1 MNSTLGPV
9 ASPLPGARRL
19 CPCSLFTRLNVE
31 TANMTTPSSQALA
44 KRNADTQLM
53 PPPPPT
59 KRIKR
64 PSQVVDEDVYTDALS
79 HIIAR
84 DYFPGL
90 LESQAQQEY
99 LEALGSNNNDW
110 IRDAGRKLHQAMTPG
125 PRARRGTSL
134 APSATPR
141 GWHGTTPTRTPS
153 VAPSAASSSAET
165 SKPPIDTSLSLGAFQ
180 AKYTS
185 EDNESFNS
193 LLDRQ
198 NQKRAEKYAFFYNG
212 NKLPS
217 KQQLAQQKLL
227 SSVPS
232 QSTALVTRPSQ
243 NLDDRSAS
251 FDSFPSRQ
259 GPRNTLMFAPE
270 GVEDTHQTQ
279 FDRAQAVSVAP
290 PKSVSYTSTRMPVA
304 LSEDPQIPPSPSMSA
319 IDAAIAGRPRPSS
332 TDAGYSG
339 AETPRVKGYAFVDA
353 EPLPHEIDPPKGVP
367 VSDAEADAEER
378 ASAMAL
384 LPAADPEA
392 ANNPFKLQAQSK
404 REEIHHRLVEK
415 SNMQRRKP
423 TAGSRLSALK
433 GQDGRT
439 PTPRFTSSPAI
450 GRQTPGANMTPAAR
464 LLASRIGG
472 RTPGRTDTLFGSQQ
486 TGDRSSRVWT
496 PTPRVKKSTG

>member
-1 MNSTLGPV
+1 
-9 ASPLPGARRL
+9 
-19 CPCSLFTRLNVE
+19 
-31 TANMTTPSSQALA
+31 MTTPSSQALA
-44 KRNADTQLM
+44 KRNADSQLM

-90 LESQAQQEY
+90 LETQAQQEY
-99 LEALGSNNNDW
+99 LEALDSNNNDW

-125 PRARRGTSL
+125 PRGRRGTSL

-141 GWHGTTPTRTPS
+141 GWQGATPMRTPS
-153 VAPSAASSSAET
+153 VAPSVASSSAEA
-165 SKPPIDTSLSLGAFQ
+165 SKPPVDTSLSLGAFQ

-198 NQKRAEKYAFFYNG
+198 NQKRAEKYAFFHNG

-227 SSVPS
+227 SDASS
-232 QSTALVTRPSQ
+232 QSTALVARPSQ

-259 GPRNTLMFAPE
+259 GPRNTLMFAPD
-270 GVEDTHQTQ
+270 GVEDTHETQ
-279 FDRAQAVSVAP
+279 FERAQAASVAP
-290 PKSVSYTSTRMPVA
+290 PKSVSYAATRMPVA
-304 LSEDPQIPPSPSMSA
+304 LSDEQSVPPSPSMSA

-353 EPLPHEIDPPKGVP
+353 EPLPHEINPSKGIP

-384 LPAADPEA
+384 LPAADHEA

-415 SNMQRRKP
+415 SNAQRRKP
-423 TAGSRLSALK
+423 TAGSRLSALS

-439 PTPRFTSSPAI
+439 PTPRFTSSPAM

-486 TGDRSSRVWT
+486 SGDKASRVWT
-496 PTPRVKKSTG
+496 PTPRVKKPTK

>member
-1 MNSTLGPV
+1 
-9 ASPLPGARRL
+9 
-19 CPCSLFTRLNVE
+19 
-31 TANMTTPSSQALA
+31 MTTPSSQALA

-90 LESQAQQEY
+90 LETQAQQEY
-99 LEALGSNNNDW
+99 LEALDSNNNDW

-125 PRARRGTSL
+125 PRGRRGTSL

-141 GWHGTTPTRTPS
+141 GWQGATPMRTPS
-153 VAPSAASSSAET
+153 VAPSVASSSAEA
-165 SKPPIDTSLSLGAFQ
+165 SKAPVDTSLSLGAFQ

-227 SSVPS
+227 SNAPS
-232 QSTALVTRPSQ
+232 QSTALVARPSQ

-259 GPRNTLMFAPE
+259 GPRNTLMFAPD
-270 GVEDTHQTQ
+270 GIEDTHETR
-279 FDRAQAVSVAP
+279 FDRAQAASVAP
-290 PKSVSYTSTRMPVA
+290 PKSVSYAATRLPVA
-304 LSEDPQIPPSPSMSA
+304 LSDEPSVPPSPSMSA

-353 EPLPHEIDPPKGVP
+353 EPLPHEIDPPKGIP

-404 REEIHHRLVEK
+404 REEIHDRLVEK
-415 SNMQRRKP
+415 SNAQRRKP

-472 RTPGRTDTLFGSQQ
+472 RTPGGADTLFGQQ
-486 TGDRSSRVWT
+486 SGDKSSRVWT
-496 PTPRVKKSTG
+496 PTPRVKKPTK

>member
-1 MNSTLGPV
+1 
-9 ASPLPGARRL
+9 
-19 CPCSLFTRLNVE
+19 
-31 TANMTTPSSQALA
+31 MTTPSSQVLA

-64 PSQVVDEDVYTDALS
+64 PSQVVDEDVYTDAIS

-90 LESQAQQEY
+90 LETQAQQEY
-99 LEALGSNNNDW
+99 LQALDSNNNDW
-110 IRDAGRKLHQAMTPG
+110 IRDAGRKLHQAMTSG
-125 PRARRGTSL
+125 PRSRRGTSL

-141 GWHGTTPTRTPS
+141 GWQGATPMRTSS
-153 VAPSAASSSAET
+153 VAPSVASSSSEAP
-165 SKPPIDTSLSLGAFQ
+165 KPAVDTSLSLGAFQ

-198 NQKRAEKYAFFYNG
+198 NQKRAEKYAFFYHG

-227 SSVPS
+227 SNTPAS

-243 NLDDRSAS
+243 NLDDRTAS

-270 GVEDTHQTQ
+270 GIEDTYETT
-279 FDRAQAVSVAP
+279 FDRDQAASVAP
-290 PKSVSYTSTRMPVA
+290 PKSVLYASTRLPIAPGEEQSV
-304 LSEDPQIPPSPSMSA
+304 PPSPSMSA

-353 EPLPHEIDPPKGVP
+353 EPLPHELEPPRGIP

-384 LPAADPEA
+384 LPVADPEA

-415 SNMQRRKP
+415 SNVQRRKP
-423 TAGSRLSALK
+423 TAGSRLNALK

-439 PTPRFTSSPAI
+439 PTPRFTSSPAV

-486 TGDRSSRVWT
+486 SGDRSSRVWT

>member
-1 MNSTLGPV
+1 MTSLISASSSLSISFDSHLHVKPST
-9 ASPLPGARRL
+9 
-19 CPCSLFTRLNVE
+19 
-31 TANMTTPSSQALA
+31 MTTPSSQALA

-53 PPPPPT
+53 PPPPPA

-64 PSQVVDEDVYTDALS
+64 PSQVIDEDDYTDALS

-90 LESQAQQEY
+90 LETQAQKEY
-99 LEALGSNNNDW
+99 LEALDSNDNDW

-141 GWHGTTPTRTPS
+141 AWQGATPTRTPS
-153 VAPSAASSSAET
+153 VAPSVAST
-165 SKPPIDTSLSLGAFQ
+165 SDQPSRPPVDTSLSLGAFQ

-198 NQKRAEKYAFFYNG
+198 NQKRAEKYAFLYNG

-227 SSVPS
+227 SNKPASD
-232 QSTALVTRPSQ
+232 STALVPRPSQ

-251 FDSFPSRQ
+251 FDSFPNRQ

-270 GVEDTHQTQ
+270 GVEDTHETQ
-279 FDRAQAVSVAP
+279 ADRAQAASVAP
-290 PKSVSYTSTRMPVA
+290 PKSVSYASTRLPAVV
-304 LSEDPQIPPSPSMSA
+304 SEEPLVPPSPSISA
-319 IDAAIAGRPRPSS
+319 IDAAIAGRPRASS

-339 AETPRVKGYAFVDA
+339 AETPRVRGYAFVDA
-353 EPLPHEIDPPKGVP
+353 EPLPHELDPPKGVP
-367 VSDAEADAEER
+367 VSNAEAEAEER
-378 ASAMAL
+378 AAAMAL
-384 LPAADPEA
+384 LPATDPET

-404 REEIHHRLVEK
+404 REDLHHRLVEK
-415 SNMQRRKP
+415 SNIQRRKP
-423 TAGSRLSALK
+423 TAGGRLSVLK

-439 PTPRFTSSPAI
+439 PTPRFTSSPAL
-450 GRQTPGANMTPAAR
+450 GRQTPGANMTPAAQ

-472 RTPGRTDTLFGSQQ
+472 RTPGRTDTLFGGQMSGQK
-486 TGDRSSRVWT
+486 SSRVWT

>member
-1 MNSTLGPV
+1 
-9 ASPLPGARRL
+9 
-19 CPCSLFTRLNVE
+19 
-31 TANMTTPSSQALA
+31 MTTPSSQALA

-90 LESQAQQEY
+90 LETQAQQEY
-99 LEALGSNNNDW
+99 LEALDSKNNDW

-125 PRARRGTSL
+125 PRSRRGTSI

-141 GWHGTTPTRTPS
+141 AWQGATPMRTPS
-153 VAPSAASSSAET
+153 VAPSVVSSSAEA
-165 SKPPIDTSLSLGAFQ
+165 SKPPVDTTLSLGAFQ

-198 NQKRAEKYAFFYNG
+198 NQKRAEKYAFLYHG

-217 KQQLAQQKLL
+217 KQQIAQQKLL
-227 SSVPS
+227 SDTPAS

-251 FDSFPSRQ
+251 FDSFPNRQ
-259 GPRNTLMFAPE
+259 GPRNTLMFAPD
-270 GVEDTHQTQ
+270 GIEDTHETKV
-279 FDRAQAVSVAP
+279 DRAQAASVAP
-290 PKSVSYTSTRMPVA
+290 PKAVSYASTRFPMV
-304 LSEDPQIPPSPSMSA
+304 LSEDSSVPPSPSMSA
-319 IDAAIAGRPRPSS
+319 VDAAIAGRPRPSS

-353 EPLPHEIDPPKGVP
+353 EPLPHELEPPKGVP

-378 ASAMAL
+378 AAAMAL
-384 LPAADPEA
+384 LPAVDPDA
-392 ANNPFKLQAQSK
+392 GNNPFKLQAQSK
-404 REEIHHRLVEK
+404 REDILDRLVEK
-415 SNMQRRKP
+415 SNLQRRKP
-423 TAGSRLSALK
+423 TAGGRLSALK

-439 PTPRFTSSPAI
+439 PTPRFTSSPAL
-450 GRQTPGANMTPAAR
+450 GRQTPGVNMTPAAR

-486 TGDRSSRVWT
+486 SGDRSSRVWT
-496 PTPRVKKSTG
+496 PTPRVKKPTR